1 MAHGGCD
8 PIFSVYFSFLA
19 KRGVKE
25 EIMSF
30 NARKITPEIRDS
42 VQELLDK
49 NKKSFDPA
57 VSLYDVCIQPVYT
70 CVHIVYICTYVCNNG
85 HICIHTHAYT
95 SIRYYMCIA
104 MHVHTV
110 VQISSYVCTMK
121 SYITYTGS

>member
-1 MAHGGCD
+1 MYVCVVSPQACLH
-8 PIFSVYFSFLA
+8 VYILWFSFLA

-57 VSLYDVCIQPVYT
+57 VSVESL
-70 CVHIVYICTYVCNNG
+70 N
-85 HICIHTHAYT
+85 
-95 SIRYYMCIA
+95 
-104 MHVHTV
+104 
-110 VQISSYVCTMK
+110 
-121 SYITYTGS
+121 